1 MRAVALEF
9 NGMGRSNMH
18 ATRGDLLLLF
28 SLRSPEQQRG
38 TEEALAVGGALVLD
52 FDVGA
57 RFTCS

>member
-1 MRAVALEF
+1 
-9 NGMGRSNMH
+9 MGRNNMH
-18 ATRGDLLLLF
+18 TTRGDLLLLF